1 MLKKWSK
8 WYEEDKECL
17 FTPSY
22 NFLEKLDQYIKAC
35 LRLSW
40 RIVTQVPPMNLEYQT
55 FKLNSNIHKKLGYHN
70 SFKGQEKSLPSTQ
83 GNQEEDIACYIWP
96 GLQDGGGRVIR
107 AGEVLCV
114 IQEDETSG

>member
-1 MLKKWSK
+1 M
-8 WYEEDKECL
+8 
-17 FTPSY
+17 
-22 NFLEKLDQYIKAC
+22 KAC

-55 FKLNSNIHKKLGYHN
+55 LKLNINIHRKLAYHH

-83 GNQEEDIACYIWP
+83 ENQEEDIACYLWP

-114 IQEDETSG
+114 IPEIRVSITVN

>member
-1 MLKKWSK
+1 MKWNK
-8 WYEEDKECL
+8 WYEEDKSCL

-22 NFLEKLDQYIKAC
+22 QLLENLDQYIKAC

-55 FKLNSNIHKKLGYHN
+55 LKLDISIHKKLGYHDR
-70 SFKGQEKSLPSTQ
+70 FKERYKSLPSAQ
-83 GNQEEDIACYIWP
+83 ENQEDIACYLWP

-114 IQEDETSG
+114 VPEGEKSG